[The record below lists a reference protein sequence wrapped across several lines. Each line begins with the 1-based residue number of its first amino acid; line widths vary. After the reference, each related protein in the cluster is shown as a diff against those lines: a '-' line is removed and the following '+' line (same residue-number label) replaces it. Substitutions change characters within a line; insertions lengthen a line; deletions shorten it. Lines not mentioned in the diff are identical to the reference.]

1 MILYDYSKL
10 IGRIVEKFGGQQAF
24 SKAIGRS
31 ERTVSLK
38 LNNRVPFK
46 QSDIELWSSALELGK
61 DDIVPYFFTQEVQSA

>member
-10 IGRIVEKFGGQQAF
+10 RGRIVEKFGGQQAF
-24 SKAIGRS
+24 SKAIGQS

-38 LNNRVPFK
+38 LNNRVSFK